1 MAATPTSQPL
11 IAGAIRLADAFG
23 AVAEGD
29 ARWRRAL
36 VSDIDPRYCDVILDV
51 RCGHGAVTLALA
63 GAAPKAIVMGLDHRP
78 DALARTRAKAAQSG
92 ITLNLI
98 DGHARDV
105 ASYVNEL
112 RPTKI
117 ICTLSSEDDPADRRQ
132 ILTAMRAALAPRGT
146 LHLVEA
152 IGGVPPLL
160 ARLIGAAP
168 AADGADAV
176 LMMDM
181 MRQMGFVGVM
191 NLGVFPGQGVMVRL
205 LRGSA
210 P

>member
-1 MAATPTSQPL
+1 MATAPASQPL
-11 IAGAIRLADAFG
+11 IDGAVRLANAFG

-36 VSDIDPRYCDVILDV
+36 VSDVDPRDCDVILDV
-51 RCGHGAVTLALA
+51 RCGHGAVTLALVA
-63 GAAPKAIVMGLDHRP
+63 AAPKAIVMGLDHRP
-78 DALARTRAKAAQSG
+78 EALARTRVKASQAGVS
-92 ITLNLI
+92 LNLI

-117 ICTLSSEDDPADRRQ
+117 ICALSADDDPADRRQ
-132 ILTAMRAALAPRGT
+132 ILAAMRAALAPRGT

-152 IGGVPPLL
+152 VSGAPPLL
-160 ARLIGAAP
+160 ARLMGTDPAP
-168 AADGADAV
+168 DDAEAI

-181 MRQMGFVGVM
+181 MRQTGFVGVM
-191 NLGVFPGQGVMVRL
+191 NLGLLPGQGVMVRL
-205 LRGSA
+205 LRGAA